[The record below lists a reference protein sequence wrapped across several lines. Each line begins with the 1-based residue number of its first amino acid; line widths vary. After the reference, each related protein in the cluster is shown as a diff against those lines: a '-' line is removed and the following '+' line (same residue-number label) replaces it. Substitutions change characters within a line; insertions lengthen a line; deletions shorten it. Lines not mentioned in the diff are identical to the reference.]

1 MAKHLLEHTLPAE
14 QMKVAEYYAGGQ
26 GTGEALAQ
34 GMGCVP
40 TPRADMHPDLAAA
53 LGIKPGRMLNE
64 EELANVLGGC
74 RADGTK
80 LPVQHQHRD
89 VRVYRAQPGEGGEVA
104 GKDRVR
110 ISYMDLTF
118 SAPKS
123 VSLAWAF
130 AETDAERNSI
140 LQAHRDAR
148 DATLRYIEGEI
159 AWGRRGDGGRDGDER
174 GHLAWITADHF
185 TSRPTVAV
193 TRPDP
198 VTGVVDTELHTLKV
212 AGDPQLHTHC
222 IMPNLMVTQSGR
234 VVSINRDLFD
244 GRIHEFG
251 AVYQALLAKE
261 LLAIGA
267 EVVLCERTLM
277 AKLPA
282 IPDEVAEEFS
292 KRTRDAEG
300 AARAEAERRGL
311 DWEAMSPD
319 SRVDF
324 LKGGAHAT
332 RQGKGDDLSDMAAWR
347 VQAARLGW
355 KHNSVIAYAPPA
367 PRRSEAERMAHA
379 DQVAAPLLAD
389 ALSKRAVIGGGDVRL
404 AAARGFIAA
413 GIESTDDIGALTRA
427 WARDGVQQ
435 DGRRTGLLWRQVDKH
450 RVRITTELHRDQET
464 ELISLARGAAADRTL
479 SLAPG
484 EIAAAVARSG
494 LAYDGAHG
502 QMQRHAVETL
512 GKDGSFGVVIGV
524 AGTGKTTRVLPPLVA
539 AWQARGY
546 EVWGTA
552 LAWRQANALQEAGI
566 AASNTRALQPFLDG
580 VEAGTTKLGQCS
592 VVVLDELGQVGTR
605 QLLHLLRLREQH
617 GFKVVATGDDRQNQ
631 SIEAGPVIELL
642 RRALGKERIP
652 EILSTVRQKT
662 EEERHI
668 AGLFRAGEA
677 GRAIQ
682 LKVANGSAEL
692 VEGGYREAVRRVA
705 ALYRERREANRGD
718 PAYTV
723 TISAPTNAD
732 AREIS
737 RAVRDER
744 RAMGELGHD
753 RVTVRA
759 TDGRGGAFALP
770 LADGD
775 SVRLFARTRGVFT
788 DGQGRRKSASIG
800 DNGTVLRVVKVLP
813 AEGLE
818 LRGESGKVGFVSWDA
833 LRDREGTGRI
843 RLTYGDAGTIDSSQ
857 GITSDEHINALPAG
871 SKAAQGFSAY
881 VAESRHRV
889 QSWMVGSMGAEM
901 REALTRRPMGLPAPE
916 TAEERRRE
924 AWANVT
930 RNLERQSLKESA
942 LTFLEG
948 ATVETKQAARSLQA
962 GLRKSEARAAAG
974 EQATTLRRTFGER
987 KARQAL
993 PRVMEQLDEAARQR
1007 APVMARIAALS
1018 PKEVVPKAPRR
1029 AAAAGTPRTQRNRK
1043 AVCAGP
1049 KLPQQKPAKVAREAR
1064 PMQVAPKAPR
1074 RAATAG
1080 TSRTQRNRKA
1090 VCAGPKLPQQEPAQV
1105 ARPVQ
1110 VAPAPLAGQ
1119 EARAPRVK
1127 TPAPRPAQARRVEI
1141 GEWEA
1146 QQQFADAMR
1155 AHGLKPQGL
1164 PILDGTLR
1172 YVAVEGNKGREKS
1185 GAYRGFYDEGWPA
1198 GAIYNWKQGGF
1209 VGTWKAEGEMVPV
1222 SAADQAALAARAEA
1236 QAAERERERVAREGA
1251 GARLA
1256 VQLLAG
1262 ARLADASHPYLA
1274 AKGIEAYGLSLAVQG
1289 QTVPVSGKPLGL
1301 TQDAKGTTRN
1311 ASIAGRLLV
1320 PLHDVDGE
1328 VRNVQTI
1335 AADGTKLYLGGAQKM
1350 GTFHLLG
1357 ELRAGSPV
1365 IVAEGYATGATVHR
1379 ATGLAVAVA
1388 LDTSNLMAV
1397 ATALRDQDP
1406 ARPIYMAADNDH
1418 HLPLRAK
1425 PLPNAGR
1432 EKAEAAAAAVGG
1444 KVLLPEAVPGQVAK
1458 GKGTDW
1464 NDYEASH
1471 GRAATRA
1478 ALGTAGLQELVAQ
1491 DALLAARSR
1500 AAERQGVGLSA

>member
-14 QMKVAEYYAGGQ
+14 QMKVAEYYAQGQ
-26 GTGEALAQ
+26 GVDEALAQ

-40 TPRADMHPDLAAA
+40 TPRADMHPGVADA
-53 LGIKPGRMLNE
+53 LGIKPGRLLNE
-64 EELANVLGGC
+64 AALANVLGGR
-74 RADGTK
+74 RADGSE
-80 LPVQHQHRD
+80 LPVQHQHRH
-89 VRVYRAQPGEGGEVA
+89 VQVYRAQPGEDGEAA

-148 DATLRYIEGEI
+148 DATLRYVEAEI
-159 AWGRRGDGGRDGDER
+159 GWGRRGDGGRDGDER

-198 VTGVVDTELHTLKV
+198 ATGVVDTELHSLKV

-222 IMPNLMVTQSGR
+222 IVPNLMVTESGR
-234 VVSINRDLFD
+234 VVSVNRDLFD

-251 AVYQALLAKE
+251 AVYQALLARE
-261 LLAIGA
+261 LRGIGA
-267 EVVLCERTLM
+267 EVALCERTLM

-282 IPDEVAEEFS
+282 IPEAACEEFS
-292 KRTRDAEG
+292 KRTRDAES
-300 AARAEAERRGL
+300 AARAEAEQRGL
-311 DWEAMSPD
+311 DWDALSPQG
-319 SRVDF
+319 RVDF
-324 LKGGAHAT
+324 LKGGAHAS

-347 VQAARLGW
+347 AQAARLGW
-355 KHNSVIAYAPPA
+355 KHGSVLTQGPPTPA
-367 PRRSEAERMAHA
+367 RSRAERLAHA

-389 ALSKRAVIGGGDVRL
+389 ALAKRAVIGDGDLRL

-413 GIESTDDIGALTRA
+413 GIESTDDIGALTQA

-435 DGRRTGLLWRQVDKH
+435 DGQRTRLLQRPVDKH
-450 RVRITTELHRDQET
+450 RVRITTELHRDQEA
-464 ELISLARGAAADRTL
+464 ELVRLARGAVVDRTL
-479 SLAPG
+479 SLTPG
-484 EIAAAVARSG
+484 EVAAAVGRSG
-494 LAYDGAHG
+494 LSYDGAHG
-502 QMQRHAVETL
+502 QAQRHAVEAL
-512 GKDGSFGVVIGV
+512 GTDGSLGVVIGV

-552 LAWRQANALQEAGI
+552 LAWRQANALQDAGI
-566 AASNTRALQPFLDG
+566 AANSTHALQPLLDG
-580 VEAGTTKLGQCS
+580 VEAGATKLGRNS

-605 QLLHLLRLREQH
+605 QFLHLLRLRERH
-617 GFKVVATGDDRQNQ
+617 GFKVVATGDDRQCQ
-631 SIEAGPVIELL
+631 SIEAGPVVELL
-642 RRALGKERIP
+642 RRALGEERIP
-652 EILSTVRQKT
+652 EILSTVRQRT

-677 GRAIQ
+677 GTAIR

-705 ALYRERREANRGD
+705 ALYRERREANRSD

-744 RAMGELGHD
+744 RALGELGED

-759 TDGRGGAFALP
+759 TDGRGGAYALP
-770 LADGD
+770 LGEGD
-775 SVRLFARTRGVFT
+775 NVRLFARTRAVFT

-800 DNGTVLRVVKVLP
+800 DNGTVLRVVRVLT
-813 AEGLE
+813 ADGLE

-843 RLTYGDAGTIDSSQ
+843 RLTYGDCGTIDSSQ

-871 SKAAQGFSAY
+871 SKATQGFKAY

-889 QSWMVGSMGAEM
+889 RSWLVGSMGAEM
-901 REALTRRPMGLPAPE
+901 REALTRRPMGLPAPA

-930 RNLERQSLKESA
+930 RNLQRQPLKESA
-942 LTFLEG
+942 LAFLES
-948 ATVETKQAARSLQA
+948 ATVEGRQGARALQA
-962 GLRKSEARAAAG
+962 GLRKSEARAAVG
-974 EQATTLRRTFGER
+974 ERATTLRRSFGER
-987 KARQAL
+987 QAKQAL
-993 PRVMEQLDEAARQR
+993 PRVVEQLDEAARQR
-1007 APVMARIAALS
+1007 APVMTRIAALS
-1018 PKEVVPKAPRR
+1018 PKEV
-1029 AAAAGTPRTQRNRK
+1029 
-1043 AVCAGP
+1043 
-1049 KLPQQKPAKVAREAR
+1049 
-1064 PMQVAPKAPR
+1064 APKAPR
-1074 RAATAG
+1074 LAVTAPG
-1080 TSRTQRNRKA
+1080 TPRPQ
-1090 VCAGPKLPQQEPAQV
+1090 PELPRQEPAQV
-1105 ARPVQ
+1105 AQQAAPAMQ
-1110 VAPAPLAGQ
+1110 VAPARPAGQ
-1119 EARAPRVK
+1119 GAAASPFK
-1127 TPAPRPAQARRVEI
+1127 PPTPRPARRRQVRI

-1164 PILDGTLR
+1164 PVLDGKLH

-1185 GAYRGFYDEGWPA
+1185 GAYRGFYDEGRPA

-1209 VGTWKAEGEMVPV
+1209 VGTWKAEGELVPV
-1222 SAADQAALAARAEA
+1222 SAADQATLAARAEA
-1236 QAAERERERVAREGA
+1236 QAVERERERVAREVA

-1256 VQLLAG
+1256 AQLLAG
-1262 ARLADASHPYLA
+1262 ARPADASHPYLS
-1274 AKGIEAYGLSLAVQG
+1274 AKGIEAHGLRVAVPG
-1289 QTVPVSGKPLGL
+1289 QTVPVR
-1301 TQDAKGTTRN
+1301 TAKGPVRN
-1311 ASIAGRLLV
+1311 VSIASRLLV

-1357 ELRAGSPV
+1357 ELRAGAPV

-1379 ATGLAVAVA
+1379 ATGMAVAVA

-1432 EKAEAAAAAVGG
+1432 EKAEAAAAAIDGT
-1444 KVLLPEAVPGQVAK
+1444 VLLPEPVAEQVAK

-1471 GRAATRA
+1471 GMAATGV
-1478 ALGTAGLQELVAQ
+1478 ALRRAGLQEQAAQ
-1491 DALLAARSR
+1491 GARMTAR
-1500 AAERQGVGLSA
+1500 ARAVERQGAGLSA

>member
-1 MAKHLLEHTLPAE
+1 MLTYRTGAAGAPSAALAMAKHLLEHTLPAE
-14 QMKVAEYYAGGQ
+14 QMKVAEYYAQGQ
-26 GTGEALAQ
+26 GVDEVLAQ

-40 TPRADMHPDLAAA
+40 TPRADMHPGLADA
-53 LGIKPGRMLNE
+53 LGIKPGRLLRE
-64 EELANVLGGC
+64 EELANVLGGR
-74 RADGTK
+74 RADGTE
-80 LPVQHQHRD
+80 LPVQHQHRH
-89 VRVYRAQPGEGGEVA
+89 VQIYRAQPGEGGETA

-130 AETDAERNSI
+130 AATDAERNSI

-159 AWGRRGDGGRDGDER
+159 GWGRKGDGGRDGDER

-198 VTGVVDTELHTLKV
+198 VTGVTDTELHSLKV

-222 IMPNLMVTQSGR
+222 IMPNLMVTESGR

-261 LLAIGA
+261 LRAIGA
-267 EVVLCERTLM
+267 EVELCERTQM

-282 IPDEVAEEFS
+282 IPEAVVEEFS

-311 DWEAMSPD
+311 DWDAMSPQG
-319 SRVDF
+319 RVDF

-347 VQAARLGW
+347 AQAAQLGW
-355 KHNSVIAYAPPA
+355 EHRSAVAHGPPA
-367 PRRSEAERMAHA
+367 PVRSRAEHMAHA
-379 DQVAAPLLAD
+379 DQVGTRLLAETL
-389 ALSKRAVIGGGDVRL
+389 AKRAVIGGGDLRL
-404 AAARGFIAA
+404 AAARGFIA
-413 GIESTDDIGALTRA
+413 GLIESTDDISALTGR

-435 DGRRTGLLWRQVDKH
+435 DGQRTRLLVREVDSH
-450 RVRITTELHRDQET
+450 RVRITTELHRDQEA
-464 ELISLARGAAADRTL
+464 ELVRLAQGAAADRTL
-479 SLAPG
+479 SLTPG
-484 EIAAAVARSG
+484 EIAAAVRRGDLS
-494 LAYDGAHG
+494 YDGAHG
-502 QMQRHAVETL
+502 QAQRRAVEVL
-512 GKDGSFGVVIGV
+512 GTDGALSVAIGA
-524 AGTGKTTRVLPPLVA
+524 AGTGKTTRVLPPLIA

-552 LAWRQANALQEAGI
+552 LAWRQANALQDAGI
-566 AASNTRALQPFLDG
+566 DPSRTRALQPFLDG
-580 VEAGTTKLGQCS
+580 VEAGSTKLGQGS

-605 QLLHLLRLREQH
+605 QLLHLLRLRERH
-617 GFKVVATGDDRQNQ
+617 GFKVVATGDDRQCQ

-642 RRALGKERIP
+642 RRALGEERIP
-652 EILSTVRQKT
+652 EILSTVRQHT

-677 GRAIQ
+677 GQALQ

-744 RAMGELGHD
+744 RAMGELGED
-753 RVTVRA
+753 RVSVQA
-759 TDGRGGAFALP
+759 TDGRGGAYALP
-770 LADGD
+770 LAEGD
-775 SVRLFARTRGVFT
+775 SVRLFARTRAVFT
-788 DGQGRRKSASIG
+788 DERGRRKSANIG
-800 DNGTVLRVVKVLP
+800 DNGTVLRVARVLP

-818 LRGESGKVGFVSWDA
+818 LRGESGKVGFVAWEA

-871 SKAAQGFSAY
+871 SKAAQGFKAY

-889 QSWMVGSMGAEM
+889 RSWLVGSMGAEM
-901 REALTRRPMGLPAPE
+901 REALTRRPMGLPEPA
-916 TAEERRRE
+916 TAEEARRE
-924 AWANVT
+924 AWANVV
-930 RNLERQSLKESA
+930 RNLERQTPKESA
-942 LTFLEG
+942 LAFLEG
-948 ATVETKQAARSLQA
+948 AAAEGRQGARALQA
-962 GLRKSEARAAAG
+962 GLRTSEARTAAG
-974 EQATTLRRTFGER
+974 EKATTLRRTFGER
-987 KARQAL
+987 RARRAL
-993 PRVMEQLDEAARQR
+993 PRVVERLDEAARQR

-1018 PKEVVPKAPRR
+1018 PKEVAPKAPRR
-1029 AAAAGTPRTQRNRK
+1029 VAAAADTPRPR
-1043 AVCAGP
+1043 P
-1049 KLPQQKPAKVAREAR
+1049 ELPQQKPARVARQA
-1064 PMQVAPKAPR
+1064 APVMP
-1074 RAATAG
+1074 
-1080 TSRTQRNRKA
+1080 
-1090 VCAGPKLPQQEPAQV
+1090 
-1105 ARPVQ
+1105 
-1110 VAPAPLAGQ
+1110 AGQ
-1119 EARAPRVK
+1119 GAGAPPPQAK
-1127 TPAPRPAQARRVEI
+1127 PPTPRPARTRRVRI

-1146 QQQFADAMR
+1146 QQQFAEAMR
-1155 AHGLKPQGL
+1155 VHGLKPQGL
-1164 PILDGTLR
+1164 PVLDGKLR

-1185 GAYRGFYDEGWPA
+1185 GAYRGFYDEGRPA

-1209 VGTWKAEGEMVPV
+1209 VGTWAAEGELVPV
-1222 SAADQAALAARAEA
+1222 SVADQVALAARAEA
-1236 QAAERERERVAREGA
+1236 QAVERERERVAREEA

-1262 ARLADASHPYLA
+1262 AKPADASHPYLS
-1274 AKGIEAYGLSLAVQG
+1274 AKGIEAHGLRVAVPG
-1289 QTVPVSGKPLGL
+1289 QTVPVPTASG
-1301 TQDAKGTTRN
+1301 ATRN

-1320 PLHDVDGE
+1320 PLRDVDGE

-1357 ELRAGSPV
+1357 ELRPGEPV
-1365 IVAEGYATGATVHR
+1365 LVAEGYATGATVHR
-1379 ATGLAVAVA
+1379 ATNLAVAVA

-1397 ATALRDQDP
+1397 ATALREQDS

-1432 EKAEAAAAAVGG
+1432 EKAEAAAAAVGAT
-1444 KVLLPEAVPGQVAK
+1444 VLLPEPVADQVAK

-1464 NDYEASH
+1464 NDYEANR
-1471 GRAATRA
+1471 GMVATRA
-1478 ALGTAGLQELVAQ
+1478 ALRTAGLQELATQ
-1491 DALLAARSR
+1491 DARVAARPR
-1500 AAERQGVGLSA
+1500 AAERQGAGLSA

>member
-1 MAKHLLEHTLPAE
+1 VLTYRTGAAGAPSAALAMAKHLLEHTLPAE
-14 QMKVAEYYAGGQ
+14 QMKVAEYYAQGQ
-26 GTGEALAQ
+26 GVDEALAL

-40 TPRADMHPDLAAA
+40 TPRADMHPDVADA
-53 LGIKPGRMLNE
+53 LGIRPGEMLNE
-64 EELANVLGGC
+64 EELANVLGGR
-74 RADGTK
+74 RADGAE
-80 LPVQHQHRD
+80 LPGHQRG
-89 VRVYRAQPGEGGEVA
+89 VTSYQAGEGG
-104 GKDRVR
+104 GQDRAR

-148 DATLRYIEGEI
+148 DATLRYIEGEVGK
-159 AWGRRGDGGRDGDER
+159 AGFGHGGREGEER
-174 GHLAWITADHF
+174 GHVAWITADHF

-198 VTGVVDTELHTLKV
+198 VTGVTDTELHSLKV

-222 IMPNLMVTQSGR
+222 IMPNLMVTESGR
-234 VVSINRDLFD
+234 TVSINRDLFD

-261 LLAIGA
+261 LRGIGA
-267 EVVLCERTLM
+267 EVELCERTQM

-282 IPDEVAEEFS
+282 IPEAAVEEFS

-347 VQAARLGW
+347 AQAARLGW
-355 KHNSVIAYAPPA
+355 EHKSVVVQGQPA
-367 PRRSEAERMAHA
+367 PERSRVERMAHA

-389 ALSKRAVIGGGDVRL
+389 VLAKRAVIGGGDVRL
-404 AAARGFIAA
+404 AAARGLIAA
-413 GIESTDDIGALTRA
+413 GIEGTDDVGALTRA

-435 DGRRTGLLWRQVDKH
+435 DGQRTALLWRPVDKH
-450 RVRITTELHRDQET
+450 RVRITTELHRDQEA
-464 ELISLARGAAADRTL
+464 ELVHLARGAAADRTL
-479 SLAPG
+479 SLDGG
-484 EIAAAVARSG
+484 EIAGAVKRSG
-494 LAYDGAHG
+494 LSYDGPHG
-502 QMQRHAVETL
+502 DAQRRAVEAL
-512 GKDGSFGVVIGV
+512 GKDGSLGVVIGV

-552 LAWRQANALQEAGI
+552 LAWRQANALQDAGI
-566 AASNTRALQPFLDG
+566 EASHTRALQPFLDG
-580 VEAGTTKLGQCS
+580 VEAGTTKVGTRS
-592 VVVLDELGQVGTR
+592 VVVLDEMGQVGTR
-605 QLLHLLRLREQH
+605 QMLHLLRLRERH
-617 GFKVVATGDDRQNQ
+617 GFKVVATGDDRQCQ

-642 RRALGKERIP
+642 RQALGNERIP
-652 EILSTVRQKT
+652 EILSTVRQNT

-677 GRAIQ
+677 GKAIQ

-705 ALYRERREANRGD
+705 ALYRTRREANRHD

-744 RAMGELGHD
+744 RAMGELGQD

-770 LADGD
+770 LAEGD

-813 AEGLE
+813 AGGLE

-833 LRDREGTGRI
+833 LRDREGSGRI

-871 SKAAQGFSAY
+871 SRAAQGFKAY

-901 REALTRRPMGLPAPE
+901 REALTRRPMGLPAPA
-916 TAEERRRE
+916 TAEEARRE
-924 AWANVT
+924 AWANVV
-930 RNLERQSLKESA
+930 RNLERQTPKESA
-942 LTFLEG
+942 LAFLEG
-948 ATVETKQAARSLQA
+948 GAAERRQGARALQA

-974 EQATTLRRTFGER
+974 ERATTLRRTFGER
-987 KARQAL
+987 KARRAL
-993 PRVMEQLDEAARQR
+993 PRVVDQLDEAARQR
-1007 APVMARIAALS
+1007 APVMARIAAFS
-1018 PKEVVPKAPRR
+1018 PLEVAPKAPRR
-1029 AAAAGTPRTQRNRK
+1029 AAAAAAGTPQPR
-1043 AVCAGP
+1043 P
-1049 KLPQQKPAKVAREAR
+1049 ELPRQKR
-1064 PMQVAPKAPR
+1064 
-1074 RAATAG
+1074 
-1080 TSRTQRNRKA
+1080 
-1090 VCAGPKLPQQEPAQV
+1090 AQV
-1105 ARPVQ
+1105 VQ
-1110 VAPAPLAGQ
+1110 QATPAAQVPPAGQ
-1119 EARAPRVK
+1119 GAPAPRVK
-1127 TPAPRPAQARRVEI
+1127 PPAPRPALARRVKI

-1164 PILDGTLR
+1164 PVLDGKLR

-1185 GAYRGFYDEGWPA
+1185 GAYRGFYDEGRPA

-1209 VGTWKAEGEMVPV
+1209 VGTWKAEGELAPM
-1222 SAADQAALAARAEA
+1222 SAVDQAALAAKAEA
-1236 QAAERERERVAREGA
+1236 QAAERERERVAREDA

-1256 VQLLAG
+1256 AQLLAG
-1262 ARLADASHPYLA
+1262 AKPADTSHPYLA
-1274 AKGIEAYGLSLAVQG
+1274 AKGIEANGLQVAVPG
-1289 QTVPVSGKPLGL
+1289 QTVPVQ
-1301 TQDAKGTTRN
+1301 TAKGTTRKV
-1311 ASIAGRLLV
+1311 SIAGRLLV
-1320 PLHDVDGE
+1320 PLRDVDGE

-1335 AADGTKLYLGGAQKM
+1335 AADGTKLYLGGAQKL

-1357 ELRAGSPV
+1357 ELRPGAPV

-1379 ATGLAVAVA
+1379 ATGMAVAVA

-1397 ATALRDQDP
+1397 ATALRDQHP

-1418 HLPLRAK
+1418 HLPVRAR

-1444 KVLLPEAVPGQVAK
+1444 RVLLPEPVPDQVAK
-1458 GKGTDW
+1458 SKGTDW

-1478 ALGTAGLQELVAQ
+1478 ALRTAGLQELAAQ
-1491 DALLAARSR
+1491 DARMMARAR
-1500 AAERQGVGLSA
+1500 AAESQGAGLSA

>member
-14 QMKVAEYYAGGQ
+14 QMQIAEYYAQGQ
-26 GTGEALAQ
+26 GVDEALAQ

-40 TPRADMHPDLAAA
+40 TPRADMHPAVADA
-53 LGIKPGRMLNE
+53 LGIKPGGMLNE
-64 EELANVLGGC
+64 KELANLLGGR
-74 RADGTK
+74 RADGAE
-80 LPVQHQHRD
+80 LPGHQRG
-89 VRVYRAQPGEGGEVA
+89 VTSYQAGEDG
-104 GKDRVR
+104 GKDRAR

-159 AWGRRGDGGRDGDER
+159 GRAGFGHGGREGEER

-198 VTGVVDTELHTLKV
+198 VTGVVDTELHSLKV

-222 IMPNLMVTQSGR
+222 IMPNLMVTESGR
-234 VVSINRDLFD
+234 TVSINRDLFD

-261 LLAIGA
+261 LRGIGV
-267 EVVLCERTLM
+267 EVELCERTLM

-282 IPDEVAEEFS
+282 IPEAAVEEFS

-311 DWEAMSPD
+311 DWEAMSPAG
-319 SRVDF
+319 RVDF

-332 RQGKGDDLSDMAAWR
+332 GQGKGDDLSDMPAWR
-347 VQAARLGW
+347 AQAARLGW
-355 KHNSVIAYAPPA
+355 EHRSVVTQGQPA
-367 PRRSEAERMAHA
+367 PERSRAERLAHA

-389 ALSKRAVIGGGDVRL
+389 VLAKRAVIGGGDVRL
-404 AAARGFIAA
+404 AAAWGLIAA
-413 GIESTDDIGALTRA
+413 GIEGTDDVGALTKA

-435 DGRRTGLLWRQVDKH
+435 DGQRTALLWRPVDKH
-450 RVRITTELHRDQET
+450 RVKITTELHRDQEA
-464 ELISLARGAAADRTL
+464 ELVSLARGATADRAL
-479 SLAPG
+479 SLDGG
-484 EIAAAVARSG
+484 EIAGAVKRSG
-494 LAYDGAHG
+494 LSYDGAHG
-502 QMQRHAVETL
+502 AAQLHAVETL
-512 GKDGSFGVVIGV
+512 GKDGSLGVVIGV
-524 AGTGKTTRVLPPLVA
+524 AGTGKTTRVLPPLVG
-539 AWQARGY
+539 AWQERGY

-552 LAWRQANALQEAGI
+552 LAWRQANALQDAGI
-566 AASNTRALQPFLDG
+566 AATHTRALQPFLDG
-580 VEAGTTKLGQCS
+580 MEAGTTKLGRRS

-605 QLLHLLRLREQH
+605 QFLHLLRLREQH
-617 GFKVVATGDDRQNQ
+617 GFKVVATGDDRQCQ
-631 SIEAGPVIELL
+631 SVEAGPVIELL
-642 RRALGKERIP
+642 RQALGPERIP
-652 EILSTVRQKT
+652 EILSTVRQNT

-668 AGLFRAGEA
+668 AGLFRAGKA
-677 GRAIQ
+677 GKAIQ

-718 PAYTV
+718 AAYTV

-744 RAMGELGHD
+744 RAMGELGQD

-759 TDGRGGAFALP
+759 TDGRGGAYTLP
-770 LADGD
+770 LAEGD

-788 DGQGRRKSASIG
+788 DDGGRRKSASIG
-800 DNGTVLRVVKVLP
+800 DNGTVLRVVRVLP

-818 LRGESGKVGFVSWDA
+818 LRGESGKVGFVSWEA

-871 SKAAQGFSAY
+871 SKAAQGFKAY

-901 REALTRRPMGLPAPE
+901 REALTRRPMGLPAPA
-916 TAEERRRE
+916 TAEDARRE
-924 AWANVT
+924 AWANVV
-930 RNLERQSLKESA
+930 RNLERQTPKESA
-942 LTFLEG
+942 LAFLEG
-948 ATVETKQAARSLQA
+948 GAAERRQGARALQA

-974 EQATTLRRTFGER
+974 ERATTLRRTFGER
-987 KARQAL
+987 KARRVL
-993 PRVMEQLDEAARQR
+993 PRVAEQLDEAARQR
-1007 APVMARIAALS
+1007 APVMARIAAIS
-1018 PKEVVPKAPRR
+1018 PKEVAPKAPRR
-1029 AAAAGTPRTQRNRK
+1029 AAAAAGTPRQRPEPPR
-1043 AVCAGP
+1043 
-1049 KLPQQKPAKVAREAR
+1049 QKPA
-1064 PMQVAPKAPR
+1064 QVVQQ
-1074 RAATAG
+1074 ATPA
-1080 TSRTQRNRKA
+1080 
-1090 VCAGPKLPQQEPAQV
+1090 AQV
-1105 ARPVQ
+1105 P
-1110 VAPAPLAGQ
+1110 PAGQ
-1119 EARAPRVK
+1119 GVQAPRVK
-1127 TPAPRPAQARRVEI
+1127 PPAPRPARARRVKI

-1164 PILDGTLR
+1164 PILDGKLR
-1172 YVAVEGNKGREKS
+1172 YVAVEGNKGHEKA
-1185 GAYRGFYDEGWPA
+1185 GAYRGFYDEGRPA

-1222 SAADQAALAARAEA
+1222 SAVDQAALAAKAEA
-1236 QAAERERERVAREGA
+1236 QAAQRERERVAREEA

-1256 VQLLAG
+1256 AQLLSG
-1262 ARLADASHPYLA
+1262 AKPADVSHLYLA
-1274 AKGIEAYGLSLAVQG
+1274 AKGIEAHGLQVAAPG
-1289 QTVPVSGKPLGL
+1289 QTVPVQ
-1301 TQDAKGTTRN
+1301 TAKGATRN
-1311 ASIAGRLLV
+1311 VSIAGRLLV
-1320 PLHDVDGE
+1320 PLHNVDGE

-1357 ELRAGSPV
+1357 ELRPGAPV
-1365 IVAEGYATGATVHR
+1365 IVAEGFATGATVHR
-1379 ATGLAVAVA
+1379 ATGMAIAVA
-1388 LDTSNLMAV
+1388 LDTSNLIAV
-1397 ATALRDQDP
+1397 ATALHDQDP

-1418 HLPLRAK
+1418 HLPVRAK

-1444 KVLLPEAVPGQVAK
+1444 TVLLPEPASDQVAK

-1478 ALGTAGLQELVAQ
+1478 ALRIAGLQELAAQ
-1491 DALLAARSR
+1491 DARMIARAR
-1500 AAERQGVGLSA
+1500 AAESQGAGLSA

>member
-1 MAKHLLEHTLPAE
+1 
-14 QMKVAEYYAGGQ
+14 
-26 GTGEALAQ
+26 
-34 GMGCVP
+34 
-40 TPRADMHPDLAAA
+40 
-53 LGIKPGRMLNE
+53 
-64 EELANVLGGC
+64 
-74 RADGTK
+74 
-80 LPVQHQHRD
+80 
-89 VRVYRAQPGEGGEVA
+89 VA

-148 DATLRYIEGEI
+148 DARDATLRYIEGEI
-159 AWGRRGDGGRDGDER
+159 AWGRKGDGGRDGDER

-212 AGDPQLHTHC
+212 AGDPQLHTHV
-222 IMPNLMVTQSGR
+222 IMPNLMVTESGR

-261 LLAIGA
+261 LRAIGA
-267 EVVLCERTLM
+267 EVMLDERTQM

-282 IPDEVAEEFS
+282 IPDAVVEEFS

-300 AARAEAERRGL
+300 AARAEAEQRGL
-311 DWEAMSPD
+311 DWDAMSPD
-319 SRVDF
+319 GRVDF

-347 VQAARLGW
+347 AQAARLGW
-355 KHNSVIAYAPPA
+355 EHRSVVTSGLPVAE
-367 PRRSEAERMAHA
+367 RSRAERMAHA

-389 ALSKRAVIGGGDVRL
+389 VLSKRAVIGGGDVRL

-413 GIESTDDIGALTRA
+413 GIESTDDISALTQA

-464 ELISLARGAAADRTL
+464 ELVSLARGAAADRTL
-479 SLAPG
+479 SLAPE

-502 QMQRHAVETL
+502 QAQLHAVETL
-512 GKDGSFGVVIGV
+512 GKDGSLGVVIGV

-539 AWQARGY
+539 AWQTRGY

-552 LAWRQANALQEAGI
+552 LAWRQGNALQEAGI
-566 AASNTRALQPFLDG
+566 AASNTRALQPFLAG
-580 VEAGTTKLGQCS
+580 VEAGTTKLGKRS

-605 QLLHLLRLREQH
+605 QLLHLLRLREQY

-642 RRALGKERIP
+642 RRALGEERIP

-677 GRAIQ
+677 GKAIQ
-682 LKVANGSAEL
+682 LKITAGSAEL
-692 VEGGYREAVRRVA
+692 VEGGYREVVRRVA
-705 ALYRERREANRGD
+705 ALYRERREANRDD

-744 RAMGELGHD
+744 RAMGELGQD

-759 TDGRGGAFALP
+759 TDGRGGAYAML
-770 LADGD
+770 LAEGD
-775 SVRLFARTRGVFT
+775 KVRLFARTRAVFT
-788 DGQGRRKSASIG
+788 DEQGRRKSASIG
-800 DNGTVLRVVKVLP
+800 DNGTVLRVVRVLP

-818 LRGESGKVGFVSWDA
+818 LRGESGKVGFVSWEA
-833 LRDREGTGRI
+833 LRDRQGTGRI

-948 ATVETKQAARSLQA
+948 AAAETKQAAKSLQA

-987 KARQAL
+987 RARQVL
-993 PRVMEQLDEAARQR
+993 PQVMEQLDEAARQR

-1018 PKEVVPKAPRR
+1018 PKEIAPKAPRR
-1029 AAAAGTPRTQRNRK
+1029 AAAAAGTPRTRSE
-1043 AVCAGP
+1043 
-1049 KLPQQKPAKVAREAR
+1049 LPQQKPVKAARTT
-1064 PMQVAPKAPR
+1064 P
-1074 RAATAG
+1074 
-1080 TSRTQRNRKA
+1080 
-1090 VCAGPKLPQQEPAQV
+1090 
-1105 ARPVQ
+1105 PVQ
-1110 VAPAPLAGQ
+1110 VAPAPPAGP

-1127 TPAPRPAQARRVEI
+1127 LPAPRPAQARRVKV

-1146 QQQFADAMR
+1146 QQQFSDAMR

-1164 PILDGTLR
+1164 PILDGKLR
-1172 YVAVEGNKGREKS
+1172 YVAVEGNKGRERS
-1185 GAYRGFYDEGWPA
+1185 GAYRGFYDEGRPA

-1209 VGTWKAEGEMVPV
+1209 VATWKAEGEMVPV
-1222 SAADQAALAARAEA
+1222 SAVDQAALAARAEA
-1236 QAAERERERVAREGA
+1236 QAAERERERVAREGT

-1262 ARLADASHPYLA
+1262 ARPADVSHPYLA
-1274 AKGIEAYGLSLAVQG
+1274 AKGIEAHGLSLAVQG
-1289 QTVPVSGKPLGL
+1289 QTVPV
-1301 TQDAKGTTRN
+1301 QDAKGTTRN

-1320 PLHDVDGE
+1320 PLHDVHGE

-1335 AADGTKLYLGGAQKM
+1335 AANGTKLYLGGAQKM

-1379 ATGLAVAVA
+1379 ATGMAVAVA

-1397 ATALRDQDP
+1397 AAALRDQDP

-1444 KVLLPEAVPGQVAK
+1444 KVLLPEAAPDQVAK

-1471 GRAATRA
+1471 GRAVTRA
-1478 ALGTAGLQELVAQ
+1478 ALGGAGLQELAAQ
-1491 DALLAARSR
+1491 DARVAERSR
-1500 AAERQGVGLSA
+1500 AAERQGAGLSA

>member
-1 MAKHLLEHTLPAE
+1 MLTYRTGAAGAPSAALAMAKHLLEHTLPAE
-14 QMKVAEYYAGGQ
+14 QMKVAEYYIQGQ
-26 GTGEALAQ
+26 GVDEALAL

-40 TPRADMHPDLAAA
+40 TPRGDMHPAVAEA
-53 LGIKPGRMLNE
+53 LGIKPGQMLNE
-64 EELANVLGGC
+64 EELANLLGGR
-74 RADGTK
+74 RADGAE
-80 LPVQHQHRD
+80 LPGHQRG
-89 VRVYRAQPGEGGEVA
+89 VTSYQAGEEG
-104 GKDRVR
+104 GKDRAR

-148 DATLRYIEGEI
+148 DATLRYIEGEV
-159 AWGRRGDGGRDGDER
+159 GRAGFGHGGREGEER

-198 VTGVVDTELHTLKV
+198 VTGVTDTELHTLKV

-222 IMPNLMVTQSGR
+222 IMPNLMVTDTGR
-234 VVSINRDLFD
+234 TVSINRDLFE

-261 LLAIGA
+261 LRAIGA
-267 EVVLCERTLM
+267 EVALCERTLM

-282 IPDEVAEEFS
+282 IPEAAVEEFS

-311 DWEAMSPD
+311 DWDALSPQG
-319 SRVDF
+319 RVDF

-332 RQGKGDDLSDMAAWR
+332 RQGKGDDLSDMTAWR
-347 VQAARLGW
+347 AQAVRLGW
-355 KHNSVIAYAPPA
+355 EHKTIVTQGEPA
-367 PRRSEAERMAHA
+367 PERSRAERMAHA

-389 ALSKRAVIGGGDVRL
+389 VLAKRAVISGGDVRL
-404 AAARGFIAA
+404 AAARGLIAA
-413 GIESTDDIGALTRA
+413 GIESTDDVGALTKA

-435 DGRRTGLLWRQVDKH
+435 DGQHTRLLQRQVDKH
-450 RVRITTELHRDQET
+450 RVKITTELHRDQEAA
-464 ELISLARGAAADRTL
+464 LVSLARGAAADRTL
-479 SLAPG
+479 SLAPE
-484 EIAAAVARSG
+484 EIAAAVKQSG
-494 LAYDGAHG
+494 LSYDGPHG
-502 QMQRHAVETL
+502 EAQRRAVEAL
-512 GKDGSFGVVIGV
+512 GTDGSLGVVIGV

-552 LAWRQANALQEAGI
+552 LAWRQANALQDAGI
-566 AASNTRALQPFLDG
+566 ATGHTRALQPFLAE
-580 VEAGTTKLGQCS
+580 VEAGTTKLGKHS

-605 QLLHLLRLREQH
+605 QMLHLLRLREQH
-617 GFKVVATGDDRQNQ
+617 GFKVVATGDDKQCQ
-631 SIEAGPVIELL
+631 SVEAGPVVDLL
-642 RRALGKERIP
+642 RQALGSERIP
-652 EILSTVRQKT
+652 EILSTVRQNT

-677 GRAIQ
+677 GKAIQ

-705 ALYRERREANRGD
+705 ALYRERREANRSD

-744 RAMGELGHD
+744 RAMGELGQD
-753 RVTVRA
+753 RVRVRA
-759 TDGRGGAFALP
+759 TDGKGGAFALP
-770 LADGD
+770 LAEGD

-788 DGQGRRKSASIG
+788 DGQGRRKSANIG
-800 DNGTVLRVVKVLP
+800 DNGTVLRIVKVLP
-813 AEGLE
+813 SEGLE
-818 LRGESGKVGFVSWDA
+818 LRGESGKVGFVSWEA

-871 SKAAQGFSAY
+871 SKAAQGFKAY

-901 REALTRRPMGLPAPE
+901 REALTRRPMGLPAPATTGE
-916 TAEERRRE
+916 ARRE
-924 AWANVT
+924 AWANVV
-930 RNLERQSLKESA
+930 RNLERQAFKESA
-942 LTFLEG
+942 LAFLAGGTTEHRQG
-948 ATVETKQAARSLQA
+948 AKSLQA

-987 KARQAL
+987 KARRAMPQ
-993 PRVMEQLDEAARQR
+993 VVEQLSEAARQR
-1007 APVMARIAALS
+1007 APVMAQIAAIS
-1018 PKEVVPKAPRR
+1018 PKEVAPKTPRR
-1029 AAAAGTPRTQRNRK
+1029 AVAATGT
-1043 AVCAGP
+1043 
-1049 KLPQQKPAKVAREAR
+1049 LPQQPELIRQK
-1064 PMQVAPKAPR
+1064 
-1074 RAATAG
+1074 
-1080 TSRTQRNRKA
+1080 
-1090 VCAGPKLPQQEPAQV
+1090 PAQV
-1105 ARPVQ
+1105 VRQTALAAQP
-1110 VAPAPLAGQ
+1110 PAAGQ
-1119 EARAPRVK
+1119 EA
-1127 TPAPRPAQARRVEI
+1127 PAPRAKPSTPRPVRARRVKV

-1155 AHGLKPQGL
+1155 MHGLKPQGL
-1164 PILDGTLR
+1164 PVLDGKLR

-1185 GAYRGFYDEGWPA
+1185 GAYRGFYDDGRPA

-1222 SAADQAALAARAEA
+1222 SAVDQAALAARAEA
-1236 QAAERERERVAREGA
+1236 QAVERERERVTREEA

-1256 VQLLAG
+1256 MQLLAG
-1262 ARLADASHPYLA
+1262 AKPANASHPYLA
-1274 AKGIEAYGLSLAVQG
+1274 AKGIETDGLQVAVLG
-1289 QTVPVSGKPLGL
+1289 QTVPVQ
-1301 TQDAKGTTRN
+1301 TAQGTTKN
-1311 ASIAGRLLV
+1311 VSIAGRLLV

-1335 AADGTKLYLGGAQKM
+1335 AADGTKLYLAGAQKM
-1350 GTFHLLG
+1350 GMFHLLG
-1357 ELRAGSPV
+1357 ELRPGTPV

-1379 ATGLAVAVA
+1379 ATGLPVAVA

-1397 ATALRDQDP
+1397 AAALRDQDP
-1406 ARPIYMAADNDH
+1406 TRVIYMAADNDH

-1432 EKAEAAAAAVGG
+1432 EKAEAAATAVGG
-1444 KVLLPEAVPGQVAK
+1444 TVLLPEASAGQVAK

-1464 NDYEASH
+1464 NDYEAIH
-1471 GRAATRA
+1471 GRAAIRA

-1491 DALLAARSR
+1491 DVRMAARAR
-1500 AAERQGVGLSA
+1500 AVERQGMRLGA

>member
-1 MAKHLLEHTLPAE
+1 VLTYRTGAAGAPSAALAMAKHLLEHTLPAE
-14 QMKVAEYYAGGQ
+14 QMKVAEYYAQGQ
-26 GTGEALAQ
+26 GVDEALAQ

-40 TPRADMHPDLAAA
+40 TPRADMHPAVADA
-53 LGIKPGRMLNE
+53 LGIKPGGMLNE
-64 EELANVLGGC
+64 EELANLLGGR
-74 RADGTK
+74 RADGAE
-80 LPVQHQHRD
+80 LPGHQRG
-89 VRVYRAQPGEGGEVA
+89 VRSYQAGEDG
-104 GKDRVR
+104 GKDRAR

-159 AWGRRGDGGRDGDER
+159 GKAGFGHGGREGEER

-198 VTGVVDTELHTLKV
+198 VTGVTDTELHSLKV

-222 IMPNLMVTQSGR
+222 IMPNLMVTESGR
-234 VVSINRDLFD
+234 TVSINRDLFD

-261 LLAIGA
+261 LRGIGV
-267 EVVLCERTLM
+267 EVELCERTLM

-282 IPDEVAEEFS
+282 IPEAVVEEFS

-311 DWEAMSPD
+311 DWDAMSPQG
-319 SRVDF
+319 RVDF

-347 VQAARLGW
+347 AQAARLGW
-355 KHNSVIAYAPPA
+355 EHRSVVTQGQPA
-367 PRRSEAERMAHA
+367 PERSRAERMAHA
-379 DQVAAPLLAD
+379 DQVGAPLLAD
-389 ALSKRAVIGGGDVRL
+389 VLAKRAVIGGGDVRL

-413 GIESTDDIGALTRA
+413 GIEGTDDIGALTKA

-435 DGRRTGLLWRQVDKH
+435 DGQRTALLWRPVDKH
-450 RVRITTELHRDQET
+450 RVRITTELHRDQEA
-464 ELISLARGAAADRTL
+464 ELVSLARGAAADRAL
-479 SLAPG
+479 SLDGG
-484 EIAAAVARSG
+484 EIAGAVKRSG
-494 LAYDGAHG
+494 LSYDGAHG
-502 QMQRHAVETL
+502 AAQLHAVETL
-512 GKDGSFGVVIGV
+512 GKDGSLGVVIGV
-524 AGTGKTTRVLPPLVA
+524 AGTGKTTRVLPPLVG
-539 AWQARGY
+539 AWQERGY

-552 LAWRQANALQEAGI
+552 LAWRQANALQDAGI
-566 AASNTRALQPFLDG
+566 AATHTRALQPFLDG
-580 VEAGTTKLGQCS
+580 VEAGTTKLGRRS

-605 QLLHLLRLREQH
+605 QFLHLLRLREQH
-617 GFKVVATGDDRQNQ
+617 GFKVVATGDDRQCQ

-642 RRALGKERIP
+642 RQALGPERIP
-652 EILSTVRQKT
+652 EILSTVRQNT

-677 GRAIQ
+677 GKAIQ

-744 RAMGELGHD
+744 RAMGELGQD

-759 TDGRGGAFALP
+759 TDGRGGAYTLP
-770 LADGD
+770 LAEGD

-788 DGQGRRKSASIG
+788 DEQGRRKSASIG
-800 DNGTVLRVVKVLP
+800 DNGTVLRVVRVLP

-871 SKAAQGFSAY
+871 SKAAQGFKAY

-901 REALTRRPMGLPAPE
+901 REALTRRPMGLPAPVPG
-916 TAEERRRE
+916 EEARRE
-924 AWANVT
+924 AWANVV
-930 RNLERQSLKESA
+930 RNLERQAPKESA
-942 LTFLEG
+942 LALLEG
-948 ATVETKQAARSLQA
+948 GAVERRQGARALQA

-974 EQATTLRRTFGER
+974 ERATTLRRTFGER
-987 KARQAL
+987 KARRAL
-993 PRVMEQLDEAARQR
+993 PRVVEQLDEAARQR
-1007 APVMARIAALS
+1007 APVMARIAAIS
-1018 PKEVVPKAPRR
+1018 PVE
-1029 AAAAGTPRTQRNRK
+1029 
-1043 AVCAGP
+1043 
-1049 KLPQQKPAKVAREAR
+1049 
-1064 PMQVAPKAPR
+1064 VAPKAPR
-1074 RAATAG
+1074 RAAATAG
-1080 TSRTQRNRKA
+1080 TPRQ
-1090 VCAGPKLPQQEPAQV
+1090 PPDPPQQKPAQV
-1105 ARPVQ
+1105 VQ
-1110 VAPAPLAGQ
+1110 QATPAAQVPPAGQ
-1119 EARAPRVK
+1119 GTPAPRVK
-1127 TPAPRPAQARRVEI
+1127 PPAPRPARARRVKI

-1164 PILDGTLR
+1164 PILDGKLR

-1185 GAYRGFYDEGWPA
+1185 GAYRGFYDEGRPA

-1209 VGTWKAEGEMVPV
+1209 IATWKAEGELAPM
-1222 SAADQAALAARAEA
+1222 SAVDQAALAARAEA
-1236 QAAERERERVAREGA
+1236 QAAERERERVAREAA
-1251 GARLA
+1251 GAQLA
-1256 VQLLAG
+1256 AQLLSG
-1262 ARLADASHPYLA
+1262 AKPADASHPYLA
-1274 AKGIEAYGLSLAVQG
+1274 AKGIEAHGLQVAVPG
-1289 QTVPVSGKPLGL
+1289 QTVPVQ
-1301 TQDAKGTTRN
+1301 TAKGATRN
-1311 ASIAGRLLV
+1311 VSIAGRLLV
-1320 PLHDVDGE
+1320 PLHDADGE

-1357 ELRAGSPV
+1357 ELRPGAPV

-1379 ATGLAVAVA
+1379 ATGMAVAVA

-1418 HLPLRAK
+1418 HLPVRAK

-1444 KVLLPEAVPGQVAK
+1444 TVLLPEPAADQVAK

-1464 NDYEASH
+1464 NDHEASH
-1471 GRAATRA
+1471 GRAATRV
-1478 ALGTAGLQELVAQ
+1478 ALRTAGLQELAAQ
-1491 DALLAARSR
+1491 DARMAARAR
-1500 AAERQGVGLSA
+1500 AAERQGAGLSA

>member
-14 QMKVAEYYAGGQ
+14 QMKIAEYYAQGQ
-26 GTGEALAQ
+26 GTDEALAL

-40 TPRADMHPDLAAA
+40 TPRADMHPDVAAA
-53 LGIKPGRMLNE
+53 LGIKPGRLLNE
-64 EELANVLGGC
+64 EELANLLSGR
-74 RADGTK
+74 RADGAE
-80 LPVQHQHRD
+80 LPGHQRN
-89 VRVYRAQPGEGGEVA
+89 VRTYEAGEGG
-104 GKDRVR
+104 GQDRAR

-148 DATLRYIEGEI
+148 DATLRYIEGQV
-159 AWGRRGDGGRDGDER
+159 AKAGFGHGGREGEER
-174 GHLAWITADHF
+174 GHVAWITADHF

-198 VTGVVDTELHTLKV
+198 VTGVVDTELHSLKV

-222 IMPNLMVTQSGR
+222 IMPNLMVTDSGR

-251 AVYQALLAKE
+251 AVYQALLATE
-261 LLAIGA
+261 LRAIGA
-267 EVVLCERTLM
+267 EVVLDERTQM

-282 IPDEVAEEFS
+282 IPDEVVEEFS
-292 KRTRDAEG
+292 KRTQDAEG
-300 AARAEAERRGL
+300 AARAEADRRGL

-347 VQAARLGW
+347 AQAARLGW
-355 KHNSVIAYAPPA
+355 EHRSVVTPGLPA
-367 PRRSEAERMAHA
+367 AERSRAERMAHA

-389 ALSKRAVIGGGDVRL
+389 VLGKRAVIGGGDVRL

-413 GIESTDDIGALTRA
+413 GIESTDDIGALTQA
-427 WARDGVQQ
+427 WAHDGVQQ

-464 ELISLARGAAADRTL
+464 ELVSLARGAAADRTL
-479 SLAPG
+479 SLAPE
-484 EIAAAVARSG
+484 EIAVAVTRSG

-502 QMQRHAVETL
+502 QAQLHAVETL

-539 AWQARGY
+539 AWQTRGY

-580 VEAGTTKLGQCS
+580 VEAGTTKLGRRS

-642 RRALGKERIP
+642 RRALGEERIP

-677 GRAIQ
+677 GKAIQ

-705 ALYRERREANRGD
+705 ALYRERREANRSD

-744 RAMGELGHD
+744 RAMGELGQD

-759 TDGRGGAFALP
+759 TDSRGGTFALP
-770 LADGD
+770 LAEGD
-775 SVRLFARTRGVFT
+775 NVRLFARTRGIFT
-788 DGQGRRKSASIG
+788 DGQSRRKSASIG
-800 DNGTVLRVVKVLP
+800 DNGTVLRVIKVLP

-818 LRGESGKVGFVSWDA
+818 LRGESGKVGFVSWEA

-843 RLTYGDAGTIDSSQ
+843 RLTYGDTGTIDSSQ

-871 SKAAQGFSAY
+871 SKTAQGFSAY

-901 REALTRRPMGLPAPE
+901 REALTRRPMGLPAPD

-942 LTFLEG
+942 LTFLES
-948 ATVETKQAARSLQA
+948 ATVETKQTAKSLQA

-974 EQATTLRRTFGER
+974 EEATTLRRTFGER
-987 KARQAL
+987 RARQAL

-1018 PKEVVPKAPRR
+1018 PKEVAPKAPRR
-1029 AAAAGTPRTQRNRK
+1029 AAAAAGTPRTR
-1043 AVCAGP
+1043 P
-1049 KLPQQKPAKVAREAR
+1049 ELPRQKPAKVAR
-1064 PMQVAPKAPR
+1064 
-1074 RAATAG
+1074 AT
-1080 TSRTQRNRKA
+1080 
-1090 VCAGPKLPQQEPAQV
+1090 P
-1105 ARPVQ
+1105 PVQ
-1110 VAPAPLAGQ
+1110 VAPAPQAPPAGP
-1119 EARAPRVK
+1119 EACAPRVK
-1127 TPAPRPAQARRVEI
+1127 APTPRPAQARRVKI

-1146 QQQFADAMR
+1146 QQQFSDAMR

-1164 PILDGTLR
+1164 PILDGKLR
-1172 YVAVEGNKGREKS
+1172 YVAVEGNKGRERS
-1185 GAYRGFYDEGWPA
+1185 GAYRGFYDEGRPA

-1209 VGTWKAEGEMVPV
+1209 VGTWKAEGELVPV
-1222 SAADQAALAARAEA
+1222 SAADQAALAAKAEA
-1236 QAAERERERVAREGA
+1236 QAAERERERVVREEA

-1262 ARLADASHPYLA
+1262 ARPADVSHPYLA
-1274 AKGIEAYGLSLAVQG
+1274 AKGIEAHGLSLAVQG
-1289 QTVPVSGKPLGL
+1289 QTVPV
-1301 TQDAKGTTRN
+1301 QDAKGTTRN

-1320 PLHDVDGE
+1320 PLHDVHGE

-1335 AADGTKLYLGGAQKM
+1335 AANGTKLYLGGAQKM
-1350 GTFHLLG
+1350 GVFYLLG
-1357 ELRAGSPV
+1357 ELRAGAPV

-1379 ATGLAVAVA
+1379 ATAMAVAVA

-1397 ATALRDQDP
+1397 ASVLRDQDP

-1432 EKAEAAAAAVGG
+1432 EKAEAAAAAVGAT
-1444 KVLLPEAVPGQVAK
+1444 VLLPEPVAAQVAR

-1464 NDYEASH
+1464 NDYEANQ
-1471 GRAATRA
+1471 GRASTRA
-1478 ALGTAGLQELVAQ
+1478 ALQAAGLHELAAQ
-1491 DALLAARSR
+1491 DVRVAARPR
-1500 AAERQGVGLSA
+1500 AADWQGAELST

>member
-1 MAKHLLEHTLPAE
+1 
-14 QMKVAEYYAGGQ
+14 
-26 GTGEALAQ
+26 
-34 GMGCVP
+34 
-40 TPRADMHPDLAAA
+40 
-53 LGIKPGRMLNE
+53 
-64 EELANVLGGC
+64 
-74 RADGTK
+74 
-80 LPVQHQHRD
+80 
-89 VRVYRAQPGEGGEVA
+89 VA

-148 DATLRYIEGEI
+148 DARDATLRYIEGEI
-159 AWGRRGDGGRDGDER
+159 AWGRKGDGGRDGDER

-212 AGDPQLHTHC
+212 AGDPQLHTHV
-222 IMPNLMVTQSGR
+222 IMPNLMVTESGR

-261 LLAIGA
+261 LRAIGA
-267 EVVLCERTLM
+267 EVVLDERTQM

-282 IPDEVAEEFS
+282 IPDAVVEEFS

-300 AARAEAERRGL
+300 AARAEAEQRGL
-311 DWEAMSPD
+311 DWDAMSPD
-319 SRVDF
+319 GRVDF

-347 VQAARLGW
+347 AQAARLGW
-355 KHNSVIAYAPPA
+355 EHRSVVTSGLPA
-367 PRRSEAERMAHA
+367 AERSRAERMAHA

-389 ALSKRAVIGGGDVRL
+389 VLSKRAVIGGGDVRL

-464 ELISLARGAAADRTL
+464 ELVSLARGAAADRTL
-479 SLAPG
+479 SLAPE

-502 QMQRHAVETL
+502 QAQLHAVETL
-512 GKDGSFGVVIGV
+512 GKDGSLGVVIGV

-539 AWQARGY
+539 AWQTRGY

-552 LAWRQANALQEAGI
+552 LAWRQGNALQDAGI
-566 AASNTRALQPFLDG
+566 AASNTRALQPFLAG
-580 VEAGTTKLGQCS
+580 VEAGTTKLGKRS

-605 QLLHLLRLREQH
+605 QLLHLLRLREQY

-642 RRALGKERIP
+642 RRALGEERIP

-677 GRAIQ
+677 GKAIQ
-682 LKVANGSAEL
+682 LKITAGSAEL
-692 VEGGYREAVRRVA
+692 VEGGYREVVRRVA
-705 ALYRERREANRGD
+705 ALYRERREANRDD

-744 RAMGELGHD
+744 RAMGELGQD

-759 TDGRGGAFALP
+759 TDGRGGAYAMP
-770 LADGD
+770 LAEGD
-775 SVRLFARTRGVFT
+775 KVRLFARTRAVFT
-788 DGQGRRKSASIG
+788 DEQGRRKSASIG
-800 DNGTVLRVVKVLP
+800 DNGTVLRVVRVLP

-818 LRGESGKVGFVSWDA
+818 LRGESGKVGFVSWEA
-833 LRDREGTGRI
+833 LRDRQGTGRI

-948 ATVETKQAARSLQA
+948 AAAETKQAAKSLQA

-987 KARQAL
+987 RAR
-993 PRVMEQLDEAARQR
+993 
-1007 APVMARIAALS
+1007 
-1018 PKEVVPKAPRR
+1018 
-1029 AAAAGTPRTQRNRK
+1029 
-1043 AVCAGP
+1043 
-1049 KLPQQKPAKVAREAR
+1049 
-1064 PMQVAPKAPR
+1064 
-1074 RAATAG
+1074 
-1080 TSRTQRNRKA
+1080 
-1090 VCAGPKLPQQEPAQV
+1090 
-1105 ARPVQ
+1105 
-1110 VAPAPLAGQ
+1110 
-1119 EARAPRVK
+1119 
-1127 TPAPRPAQARRVEI
+1127 
-1141 GEWEA
+1141 
-1146 QQQFADAMR
+1146 
-1155 AHGLKPQGL
+1155 
-1164 PILDGTLR
+1164 
-1172 YVAVEGNKGREKS
+1172 
-1185 GAYRGFYDEGWPA
+1185 
-1198 GAIYNWKQGGF
+1198 
-1209 VGTWKAEGEMVPV
+1209 
-1222 SAADQAALAARAEA
+1222 
-1236 QAAERERERVAREGA
+1236 
-1251 GARLA
+1251 
-1256 VQLLAG
+1256 
-1262 ARLADASHPYLA
+1262 
-1274 AKGIEAYGLSLAVQG
+1274 
-1289 QTVPVSGKPLGL
+1289 
-1301 TQDAKGTTRN
+1301 
-1311 ASIAGRLLV
+1311 
-1320 PLHDVDGE
+1320 
-1328 VRNVQTI
+1328 
-1335 AADGTKLYLGGAQKM
+1335 
-1350 GTFHLLG
+1350 
-1357 ELRAGSPV
+1357 
-1365 IVAEGYATGATVHR
+1365 
-1379 ATGLAVAVA
+1379 
-1388 LDTSNLMAV
+1388 
-1397 ATALRDQDP
+1397 
-1406 ARPIYMAADNDH
+1406 
-1418 HLPLRAK
+1418 
-1425 PLPNAGR
+1425 
-1432 EKAEAAAAAVGG
+1432 
-1444 KVLLPEAVPGQVAK
+1444 
-1458 GKGTDW
+1458 
-1464 NDYEASH
+1464 
-1471 GRAATRA
+1471 
-1478 ALGTAGLQELVAQ
+1478 
-1491 DALLAARSR
+1491 
-1500 AAERQGVGLSA
+1500 

>member
-14 QMKVAEYYAGGQ
+14 QMKIAEYYAQ
-26 GTGEALAQ
+26 GHGTDEALAL

-40 TPRADMHPDLAAA
+40 TPRADMHPDVAAA
-53 LGIKPGRMLNE
+53 LGIKPGQMLNE
-64 EELANVLGGC
+64 EELANLLSG
-74 RADGTK
+74 RQADGAE
-80 LPVQHQHRD
+80 LPGHQRN
-89 VRVYRAQPGEGGEVA
+89 VRTYEAGEGG
-104 GKDRVR
+104 GQDRAR

-148 DATLRYIEGEI
+148 DATLRYIEGQV
-159 AWGRRGDGGRDGDER
+159 AKAGFGHGGREGEER

-198 VTGVVDTELHTLKV
+198 VTGVVDTELHSLKV

-222 IMPNLMVTQSGR
+222 IMPNLMVTDSGR

-261 LLAIGA
+261 LRAIGA
-267 EVVLCERTLM
+267 EVVLDERTQM

-282 IPDEVAEEFS
+282 IPEAVVEEFS

-311 DWEAMSPD
+311 DWEVMSPD

-347 VQAARLGW
+347 AQAARLGW
-355 KHNSVIAYAPPA
+355 KHRSVVTPGLPA
-367 PRRSEAERMAHA
+367 AERSRAERMAHA

-389 ALSKRAVIGGGDVRL
+389 VLGKRAVIGGGDVRM

-413 GIESTDDIGALTRA
+413 GIESTDDIGALTQA

-464 ELISLARGAAADRTL
+464 ELVSLARGAAADRTL
-479 SLAPG
+479 SLAPE

-502 QMQRHAVETL
+502 QAQLHAVETL

-539 AWQARGY
+539 AWQTRGY

-580 VEAGTTKLGQCS
+580 VEAGTTKLGKRN

-617 GFKVVATGDDRQNQ
+617 GFKVVVTGDDRQNQ

-642 RRALGKERIP
+642 RRALGEERIP

-677 GRAIQ
+677 GKAIQ

-744 RAMGELGHD
+744 RAMGELGQD

-770 LADGD
+770 LAEGD

-788 DGQGRRKSASIG
+788 DEQGQRKSASIG
-800 DNGTVLRVVKVLP
+800 DNGTVLRVIKVLP
-813 AEGLE
+813 TEGLE
-818 LRGESGKVGFVSWDA
+818 LRGESGKVGFVSWEA

-843 RLTYGDAGTIDSSQ
+843 RLTYGDTGTIDSSQ

-901 REALTRRPMGLPAPE
+901 REALTRRPMGLPALD

-942 LTFLEG
+942 LTFLES
-948 ATVETKQAARSLQA
+948 ATVETKQAAKSLQA
-962 GLRKSEARAAAG
+962 GLRKSEARTAAG
-974 EQATTLRRTFGER
+974 EQATTLRRTFGELR
-987 KARQAL
+987 ARQAL
-993 PRVMEQLDEAARQR
+993 PRVMQQLDEAARQR

-1018 PKEVVPKAPRR
+1018 PKEVAPEAPCW
-1029 AAAAGTPRTQRNRK
+1029 AAT
-1043 AVCAGP
+1043 
-1049 KLPQQKPAKVAREAR
+1049 
-1064 PMQVAPKAPR
+1064 
-1074 RAATAG
+1074 TAG
-1080 TSRTQRNRKA
+1080 TLRTRS
-1090 VCAGPKLPQQEPAQV
+1090 KLPRQKPVKA
-1105 ARPVQ
+1105 ARTTPPVQ
-1110 VAPAPLAGQ
+1110 VAPAPQAGP

-1127 TPAPRPAQARRVEI
+1127 APTPRPAQARRVKI

-1146 QQQFADAMR
+1146 QQQFSDAMR

-1164 PILDGTLR
+1164 PILDGKLR
-1172 YVAVEGNKGREKS
+1172 YVAVEGNKGRERS
-1185 GAYRGFYDEGWPA
+1185 GAYRGFYDEGRPA

-1209 VGTWKAEGEMVPV
+1209 VATWKAEGEMVPV
-1222 SAADQAALAARAEA
+1222 SAVDQVALAARAEA
-1236 QAAERERERVAREGA
+1236 QAVERERERVTREEA

-1262 ARLADASHPYLA
+1262 ARPADASHPYLA
-1274 AKGIEAYGLSLAVQG
+1274 AKGIEAHGLSVAVQG
-1289 QTVPVSGKPLGL
+1289 QTVPV
-1301 TQDAKGTTRN
+1301 QDAKGTTRN
-1311 ASIAGRLLV
+1311 VSIAGRLLV
-1320 PLHDVDGE
+1320 PLHDVHGE

-1335 AADGTKLYLGGAQKM
+1335 AADGTKLYLGGAQKT

-1357 ELRAGSPV
+1357 EMRSGSPV
-1365 IVAEGYATGATVHR
+1365 LVVEGYATGATVHR
-1379 ATGLAVAVA
+1379 ATGMAVAVA

-1397 ATALRDQDP
+1397 AAALRDQDP

-1418 HLPLRAK
+1418 HLPLRVK

-1432 EKAEAAAAAVGG
+1432 EKAEAASAAVGSTM
-1444 KVLLPEAVPGQVAK
+1444 LLPEPVAGQVAK

-1471 GRAATRA
+1471 GRVATRA
-1478 ALGTAGLQELVAQ
+1478 ALRTAGLRELAAQ
-1491 DALLAARSR
+1491 DEQMVARSR
-1500 AAERQGVGLSA
+1500 AAERQSAGLSA

>member
-14 QMKVAEYYAGGQ
+14 QMQIAEYYAGGH
-26 GTGEALAQ
+26 GTDEALAQ

-40 TPRADMHPDLAAA
+40 TPRADMHPAVAAA
-53 LGIKPGRMLNE
+53 LGIKPGQMLNE
-64 EELANVLGGC
+64 EELANVLGGR
-74 RADGTK
+74 RADGGE
-80 LPVQHQHRD
+80 LPGHQRG
-89 VRVYRAQPGEGGEVA
+89 VTTYQAGEGG
-104 GKDRVR
+104 GQDRAR

-148 DATLRYIEGEI
+148 DATLRYIEREVGK
-159 AWGRRGDGGRDGDER
+159 AGFGHGGREGEER

-193 TRPDP
+193 TRSDP
-198 VTGVVDTELHTLKV
+198 VTGVVDTELHSLKV

-222 IMPNLMVTQSGR
+222 IMPNLMVTDSGR

-251 AVYQALLAKE
+251 AVYQALLATE
-261 LLAIGA
+261 LRAIGA
-267 EVVLCERTLM
+267 EVVLDERTQM

-282 IPDEVAEEFS
+282 IPDEAVEEFS

-300 AARAEAERRGL
+300 AARAEADRRGL
-311 DWEAMSPD
+311 DWDALSPQG
-319 SRVDF
+319 RVDF

-332 RQGKGDDLSDMAAWR
+332 RRGKGDDLSDVDAWR
-347 VQAARLGW
+347 AQAARLGW
-355 KHNSVIAYAPPA
+355 EHRSVVASGLPA
-367 PRRSEAERMAHA
+367 AERSRAERMAHA

-389 ALSKRAVIGGGDVRL
+389 ALGKRAVIGGGDVRL
-404 AAARGFIAA
+404 AAARGLIAA
-413 GIESTDDIGALTRA
+413 GIESTDDIGALTKA

-464 ELISLARGAAADRTL
+464 ELVGLARGAAADRTL
-479 SLAPG
+479 SLAPA
-484 EIAAAVARSG
+484 EIAAAVGRSG

-502 QMQRHAVETL
+502 DVQRRALETL
-512 GKDGSFGVVIGV
+512 GTDGGLGVVIGV

-539 AWQARGY
+539 AWQTRGY

-552 LAWRQANALQEAGI
+552 LAWRQARDLREAGV
-566 AASNTRALQPFLDG
+566 AGTNTRALQPFLDG
-580 VEAGTTKLGQCS
+580 VEAGTIKLGKSS
-592 VVVLDELGQVGTR
+592 VVVLDELGQIGTR
-605 QLLHLLRLREQH
+605 QFLHLLRLREQH
-617 GFKVVATGDDRQNQ
+617 GFKVVAAGDDRQNQ
-631 SIEAGPVIELL
+631 SIEAGPVIQLL
-642 RRALGKERIP
+642 RRALGEERIP
-652 EILSTVRQKT
+652 EILSTVRQRT
-662 EEERHI
+662 EEKRHI
-668 AGLFRAGEA
+668 AGLFRSGEA
-677 GRAIQ
+677 GKAIQ
-682 LKVANGSAEL
+682 LKIANGSAEL

-705 ALYRERREANRGD
+705 VLYRERREANRDD

-744 RAMGELGHD
+744 RAMGELGQD
-753 RVTVRA
+753 RVTAQA
-759 TDGRGGAFALP
+759 TDGRGGAYALP
-770 LADGD
+770 LAEGD
-775 SVRLFARTRGVFT
+775 KVRLFARTRAVFT
-788 DGQGRRKSASIG
+788 DEQGRRKSANIG
-800 DNGTVLRVVKVLP
+800 DNGTVLRVARVLP

-818 LRGESGKVGFVSWDA
+818 LRGESGKVGFVSWEA

-857 GITSDEHINALPAG
+857 GITSDEHINALPSG

-889 QSWMVGSMGAEM
+889 RSWMVGSMGAEM
-901 REALTRRPMGLPAPE
+901 GEALTRRPMGLPAPD
-916 TAEERRRE
+916 TAEETRRE

-942 LTFLEG
+942 LAFLEG
-948 ATVETKQAARSLQA
+948 AAAETKQAARSLQA

-987 KARQAL
+987 QVRQAL
-993 PRVMEQLDEAARQR
+993 PRVIERLDEAARQR

-1018 PKEVVPKAPRR
+1018 PKEVAPKTSRQ
-1029 AAAAGTPRTQRNRK
+1029 AAAAGPARTL
-1043 AVCAGP
+1043 P
-1049 KLPQQKPAKVAREAR
+1049 ELPQQKPAKVAPAPSAGRRARAPEA
-1064 PMQVAPKAPR
+1064 VPKVPR

-1080 TSRTQRNRKA
+1080 KARTLSE
-1090 VCAGPKLPQQEPAQV
+1090 LPRQESARV
-1105 ARPVQ
+1105 AREAPPVQ
-1110 VAPAPLAGQ
+1110 VATASQAGP
-1119 EARAPRVK
+1119 EIRAPRAK
-1127 TPAPRPAQARRVEI
+1127 PPMPRPAQARRVKI

-1155 AHGLKPQGL
+1155 VHGLKPQGL
-1164 PILDGTLR
+1164 PILDGKLR

-1185 GAYRGFYDEGWPA
+1185 GAYRGFYDEGRPA
-1198 GAIYNWKQGGF
+1198 GAIYNWRQGGF
-1209 VGTWKAEGEMVPV
+1209 VGTWKAEGEMVLV
-1222 SAADQAALAARAEA
+1222 SAADQAALAARVEA
-1236 QAAERERERVAREGA
+1236 QAAERERERVAREEA

-1262 ARLADASHPYLA
+1262 AKLADASHTYLA
-1274 AKGIEAYGLSLAVQG
+1274 AKGIEAHGLYLAVSG
-1289 QTVPVSGKPLGL
+1289 QTVPVQIAG
-1301 TQDAKGTTRN
+1301 GTTRN
-1311 ASIAGRLLV
+1311 ASISGRLLV
-1320 PLHDVDGE
+1320 PLHDVHGE

-1335 AADGTKLYLGGAQKM
+1335 AEDGTKLYLGGAQKM

-1357 ELRAGSPV
+1357 ELRPGKPV

-1379 ATGLAVAVA
+1379 ATGMAVAVA
-1388 LDTSNLMAV
+1388 LDTSNLVAV

-1406 ARPIYMAADNDH
+1406 GRPIYLAADNDH

-1444 KVLLPEAVPGQVAK
+1444 RVLLPEAAAGQAAK

-1491 DALLAARSR
+1491 DARMAERPR
-1500 AAERQGVGLSA
+1500 AAERQGAGLSA

>member
-14 QMKVAEYYAGGQ
+14 QMKLAEYYAQGQ
-26 GTGEALAQ
+26 GTDEALDQ

-40 TPRADMHPDLAAA
+40 TPRADMHPAVADA
-53 LGIKPGRMLNE
+53 LGITPGRLLNE
-64 EELANVLGGC
+64 EELANVLGGR
-74 RADGTK
+74 RADGAE
-80 LPVQHQHRD
+80 LPGHQRG
-89 VRVYRAQPGEGGEVA
+89 VTSYEAGEEG
-104 GKDRVR
+104 GKDRAR

-148 DATLRYIEGEI
+148 DATLRYIEAEVGKAGFGHGRQGGE
-159 AWGRRGDGGRDGDER
+159 ER
-174 GHLAWITADHF
+174 GHVAWITADHF
-185 TSRPTVAV
+185 TARPTVAV

-198 VTGVVDTELHTLKV
+198 VTGVTDTELHTLKV

-222 IMPNLMVTQSGR
+222 IMPNLMVTDSGR

-261 LLAIGA
+261 LRGIGA
-267 EVVLCERTLM
+267 EVELCERTLM
-277 AKLPA
+277 VKLPA
-282 IPDEVAEEFS
+282 IPEAACEEFS

-332 RQGKGDDLSDMAAWR
+332 RLGKGDDLSDMAAWR
-347 VQAARLGW
+347 AQAARLGW
-355 KHNSVIAYAPPA
+355 EHRSVVTQGPA
-367 PRRSEAERMAHA
+367 LERSRAERMAHA

-389 ALSKRAVIGGGDVRL
+389 VLAKRAVIGGGDVRL
-404 AAARGFIAA
+404 AAARGLIAA
-413 GIESTDDIGALTRA
+413 GIESTDDIGALTKA

-435 DGRRTGLLWRQVDKH
+435 DGQRTALLWRPVDKH
-450 RVRITTELHRDQET
+450 RVRITTELHRDQEAA
-464 ELISLARGAAADRTL
+464 LVSLARGAAADHTL
-479 SLAPG
+479 SLAPE
-484 EIAAAVARSG
+484 EIAAAVKQSG
-494 LAYDGAHG
+494 LSYDGPHG
-502 QMQRHAVETL
+502 EAQRRAVEAL
-512 GKDGSFGVVIGV
+512 GKDGSLGVVIGV

-539 AWQARGY
+539 AWQTRGY

-552 LAWRQANALQEAGI
+552 LAWRQANALQDAGI
-566 AASNTRALQPFLDG
+566 AETHTRALQPFLAG
-580 VEAGTTKLGQCS
+580 VEAGTTKLGKHS

-605 QLLHLLRLREQH
+605 QMLHLLRLRERH
-617 GFKVVATGDDRQNQ
+617 GFKVVATGDDRQCT
-631 SIEAGPVIELL
+631 SIEAGPVVDLL
-642 RRALGKERIP
+642 RQALGNERIP

-677 GRAIQ
+677 GKAIQ
-682 LKVANGSAEL
+682 LKVTNGSAEL

-705 ALYRERREANRGD
+705 VLYRERREANRHD

-744 RAMGELGHD
+744 RAMGELGELGED
-753 RVTVRA
+753 RVTARA

-770 LADGD
+770 LAEGD

-788 DGQGRRKSASIG
+788 DEQGRRKSASIG
-800 DNGTVLRVVKVLP
+800 DNGTVLRVIKVLP
-813 AEGLE
+813 TEGLE

-871 SKAAQGFSAY
+871 SKAAQGFKAY

-901 REALTRRPMGLPAPE
+901 REALTRRPMGLPAPATTDE
-916 TAEERRRE
+916 ARRE
-924 AWANVT
+924 AWANVV
-930 RNLERQSLKESA
+930 RNLERQTPKESA
-942 LTFLEG
+942 LALLAGG
-948 ATVETKQAARSLQA
+948 ATEHRQGARALQA

-987 KARQAL
+987 KARRAL
-993 PRVMEQLDEAARQR
+993 PQVVEQMDEAARQR
-1007 APVMARIAALS
+1007 APVMAQIAAIT
-1018 PKEVVPKAPRR
+1018 PKE
-1029 AAAAGTPRTQRNRK
+1029 
-1043 AVCAGP
+1043 
-1049 KLPQQKPAKVAREAR
+1049 
-1064 PMQVAPKAPR
+1064 VAPKAPR
-1074 RAATAG
+1074 RAVAATG
-1080 TSRTQRNRKA
+1080 TSQQRSA
-1090 VCAGPKLPQQEPAQV
+1090 LPQQKHVQAVRQTTPA
-1105 ARPVQ
+1105 AL
-1110 VAPAPLAGQ
+1110 APPAGQ
-1119 EARAPRVK
+1119 EASAPRTK
-1127 TPAPRPAQARRVEI
+1127 PPAPRPARARRVKI

-1164 PILDGTLR
+1164 PVLDGKLR

-1185 GAYRGFYDEGWPA
+1185 GAYRGFYDEGRPA

-1209 VGTWKAEGEMVPV
+1209 VATWKAEGEMVPV
-1222 SAADQAALAARAEA
+1222 SAVDQAALAARAEA

-1274 AKGIEAYGLSLAVQG
+1274 AKGIEAHGLSLAVQG
-1289 QTVPVSGKPLGL
+1289 QTVPVQ
-1301 TQDAKGTTRN
+1301 TAKGTTRN
-1311 ASIAGRLLV
+1311 VSIAGRLLV
-1320 PLHDVDGE
+1320 PLHDADGE

-1335 AADGTKLYLGGAQKM
+1335 AADGTKLYLSGAQKM

-1357 ELRAGSPV
+1357 ELRPGAPV

-1379 ATGLAVAVA
+1379 ATGMAVAVA

-1397 ATALRDQDP
+1397 TTALHDQDP
-1406 ARPIYMAADNDH
+1406 ARPIYLSADNDH
-1418 HLPLRAK
+1418 HLPERAK

-1444 KVLLPEAVPGQVAK
+1444 TVLLPEPVPDQVAK
-1458 GKGTDW
+1458 SKGTDW

-1478 ALGTAGLQELVAQ
+1478 ALRTAGLQELAAQ
-1491 DALLAARSR
+1491 DARMMARAR
-1500 AAERQGVGLSA
+1500 AAESQGAGLSA

>member
-14 QMKVAEYYAGGQ
+14 QMKVAEYYAQGQ
-26 GTGEALAQ
+26 GVDEALAQ

-40 TPRADMHPDLAAA
+40 TPRADMHPDVADA

-64 EELANVLGGC
+64 AELANLLGGR
-74 RADGTK
+74 RADGAE
-80 LPVQHQHRD
+80 LPGHQRG
-89 VRVYRAQPGEGGEVA
+89 VTSYQGGEGG
-104 GKDRVR
+104 GQDRAR

-148 DATLRYIEGEI
+148 DATLRYIEGEVGK
-159 AWGRRGDGGRDGDER
+159 AGFGHGGRVGEER

-198 VTGVVDTELHTLKV
+198 MTGVTDTELHSLKV

-222 IMPNLMVTQSGR
+222 IMPNLMVTESGR
-234 VVSINRDLFD
+234 TVSINRDLFD

-261 LLAIGA
+261 LRAIGA
-267 EVVLCERTLM
+267 EVELCERTQM

-282 IPDEVAEEFS
+282 IPEPVVEEFS

-311 DWEAMSPD
+311 DWDAMSPKG
-319 SRVDF
+319 RVDF

-347 VQAARLGW
+347 AQAARLGW
-355 KHNSVIAYAPPA
+355 EHKSVLTQGQPGPE
-367 PRRSEAERMAHA
+367 RSRAERMAHA

-389 ALSKRAVIGGGDVRL
+389 ALAKRAVIGGGDVRL

-413 GIESTDDIGALTRA
+413 GIESTDDIGALTQA

-435 DGRRTGLLWRQVDKH
+435 DGQHTKLLWRQVDKH
-450 RVRITTELHRDQET
+450 RVKLTTELHRDQEA
-464 ELISLARGAAADRTL
+464 ELVGLARGAAADRTL
-479 SLAPG
+479 SLDAG
-484 EIAAAVARSG
+484 EIAGAVKRSG
-494 LAYDGAHG
+494 LSYDGTHG
-502 QMQRHAVETL
+502 GAQLHAVETL
-512 GKDGSFGVVIGV
+512 GEDGSLGVVIGV

-552 LAWRQANALQEAGI
+552 LAWRQANALQDAGI

-580 VEAGTTKLGQCS
+580 MEAGTTKLGRRS

-605 QLLHLLRLREQH
+605 QFLHLLRLREQH
-617 GFKVVATGDDRQNQ
+617 GFKVVATGDDRQCQ
-631 SIEAGPVIELL
+631 SIEAGPVVELL
-642 RRALGKERIP
+642 RQALGNERIP
-652 EILSTVRQKT
+652 EILSTVRQRT

-668 AGLFRAGEA
+668 AGLFRDGEA
-677 GRAIQ
+677 GKAIQ

-718 PAYTV
+718 SAYTV

-744 RAMGELGHD
+744 RAMGELGQD
-753 RVTVRA
+753 CVSVRA
-759 TDGRGGAFALP
+759 TDGRGGAYTLP
-770 LADGD
+770 LAEGD
-775 SVRLFARTRGVFT
+775 KVRLFARTRAVFT
-788 DGQGRRKSASIG
+788 DEQGRRKSASIG
-800 DNGTVLRVVKVLP
+800 DNGTVLGVVRVIP

-818 LRGESGKVGFVSWDA
+818 LRGESGKVGFVSWEA

-871 SKAAQGFSAY
+871 SKAAQGFKAY

-901 REALTRRPMGLPAPE
+901 REALTRRPMGLPAPA
-916 TAEERRRE
+916 TAEEGRRE
-924 AWANVT
+924 AWSNVV
-930 RNLERQSLKESA
+930 RNLERQPIKESA
-942 LTFLEG
+942 LAFLEG
-948 ATVETKQAARSLQA
+948 GIAESRQGARALQA
-962 GLRKSEARAAAG
+962 GLRKSEVRAAAG
-974 EQATTLRRTFGER
+974 ERATTLRRTFGER
-987 KARQAL
+987 KARRAL
-993 PRVMEQLDEAARQR
+993 PRVVEQLDEAARQR
-1007 APVMARIAALS
+1007 APVMARIAALT
-1018 PKEVVPKAPRR
+1018 PKEVAPKTPRR
-1029 AAAAGTPRTQRNRK
+1029 AAAAAGTPQPRQE
-1043 AVCAGP
+1043 
-1049 KLPQQKPAKVAREAR
+1049 LPRPKPAQQATPAV
-1064 PMQVAPKAPR
+1064 PVAPTMP
-1074 RAATAG
+1074 
-1080 TSRTQRNRKA
+1080 
-1090 VCAGPKLPQQEPAQV
+1090 
-1105 ARPVQ
+1105 
-1110 VAPAPLAGQ
+1110 AGQ
-1119 EARAPRVK
+1119 GAPAPRVK
-1127 TPAPRPAQARRVEI
+1127 PPTLRPARARRVKI

-1155 AHGLKPQGL
+1155 GHGLKPQGL
-1164 PILDGTLR
+1164 PILDGKLR

-1185 GAYRGFYDEGWPA
+1185 GAYRGFYDEGRPA

-1209 VGTWKAEGEMVPV
+1209 VGTWKAEGELVPV
-1222 SAADQAALAARAEA
+1222 SVVDQAALAARAEA
-1236 QAAERERERVAREGA
+1236 QAAERERERRAREEA

-1256 VQLLAG
+1256 LQLLAG
-1262 ARLADASHPYLA
+1262 AKPADASHPYLS
-1274 AKGIEAYGLSLAVQG
+1274 AKGIEANGLQVAVPG
-1289 QTVPVSGKPLGL
+1289 QTVPVQ
-1301 TQDAKGTTRN
+1301 TAKGATRN

-1320 PLHDVDGE
+1320 PLHDVNGE

-1335 AADGTKLYLGGAQKM
+1335 APDGTKLYLGGAQKM

-1357 ELRAGSPV
+1357 DLRPGTPV
-1365 IVAEGYATGATVHR
+1365 IIAEGYATGATVHR

-1406 ARPIYMAADNDH
+1406 TRPIYMATDNDH

-1432 EKAEAAAAAVGG
+1432 EKAEAAASVVGAT
-1444 KVLLPEAVPGQVAK
+1444 VLLPEQAANQMSK

-1471 GRAATRA
+1471 GKAATWNALRA
-1478 ALGTAGLQELVAQ
+1478 AGLQEL
-1491 DALLAARSR
+1491 AASVHV
-1500 AAERQGVGLSA
+1500 AERQGAGLSA

>member
-1 MAKHLLEHTLPAE
+1 MLTYRTGAAGAPSAALAMAKHLLELTLPAE
-14 QMKVAEYYAGGQ
+14 QMKIAEYYAQ
-26 GTGEALAQ
+26 GHGTDEALAL

-40 TPRADMHPDLAAA
+40 TPRADMHPDVATA

-64 EELANVLGGC
+64 EELANLLSGR
-74 RADGTK
+74 RADGAE
-80 LPVQHQHRD
+80 LPGHQRN
-89 VRVYRAQPGEGGEVA
+89 VRTYEAGEGGGHNRA
-104 GKDRVR
+104 R

-159 AWGRRGDGGRDGDER
+159 GRASFGHGRQGGEER

-198 VTGVVDTELHTLKV
+198 VTGVVDTELHSLKV
-212 AGDPQLHTHC
+212 AGDPQLHTHA
-222 IMPNLMVTQSGR
+222 IMPNLMVTDSGR

-251 AVYQALLAKE
+251 AVHQALLAKE
-261 LLAIGA
+261 LRAIGA
-267 EVVLCERTLM
+267 EVVLDERTQM

-282 IPDEVAEEFS
+282 IPETVVEEFS

-347 VQAARLGW
+347 AQAARLGW
-355 KHNSVIAYAPPA
+355 EHRSVVTPGLPA
-367 PRRSEAERMAHA
+367 AERSQAERMAHA

-389 ALSKRAVIGGGDVRL
+389 VLGKRAVIGGGDVRL

-413 GIESTDDIGALTRA
+413 GIESTDDIGALTQA

-464 ELISLARGAAADRTL
+464 ELVSLARGAAADRTL
-479 SLAPG
+479 SLAPE

-502 QMQRHAVETL
+502 QAQLHAVETL

-539 AWQARGY
+539 AWQTRGY

-580 VEAGTTKLGQCS
+580 VEAGTTKLGRRS

-642 RRALGKERIP
+642 RRALGEERIP

-677 GRAIQ
+677 GKAIQ

-705 ALYRERREANRGD
+705 ALYRERREANRSD

-744 RAMGELGHD
+744 RAMGELGQD

-759 TDGRGGAFALP
+759 TDGRGRTFALP
-770 LADGD
+770 LAEGD
-775 SVRLFARTRGVFT
+775 NVRLFARTRAVFIT
-788 DGQGRRKSASIG
+788 GQGRRKSAGIG
-800 DNGTVLRVVKVLP
+800 DNGTVLTVIKVLP

-818 LRGESGKVGFVSWDA
+818 LRGDSGKVGFVSWEA

-843 RLTYGDAGTIDSSQ
+843 RLTYGDTGTIDSSQ

-901 REALTRRPMGLPAPE
+901 REALTRRPMGLPAPD

-942 LTFLEG
+942 LTFLES
-948 ATVETKQAARSLQA
+948 ATVETKQAAKSLQA

-987 KARQAL
+987 RAKQVL
-993 PRVMEQLDEAARQR
+993 PRVIERLDEADRQR

-1018 PKEVVPKAPRR
+1018 PKEV
-1029 AAAAGTPRTQRNRK
+1029 
-1043 AVCAGP
+1043 
-1049 KLPQQKPAKVAREAR
+1049 
-1064 PMQVAPKAPR
+1064 APKAPR
-1074 RAATAG
+1074 RAATAAG
-1080 TSRTQRNRKA
+1080 TPRTR
-1090 VCAGPKLPQQEPAQV
+1090 PELPWQKPAKV
-1105 ARPVQ
+1105 ARTTQPVQ
-1110 VAPAPLAGQ
+1110 VAPAPQASPAGP

-1127 TPAPRPAQARRVEI
+1127 APTPRPAQARRVKI

-1146 QQQFADAMR
+1146 QQQFSDAMR

-1164 PILDGTLR
+1164 PILDGKLR
-1172 YVAVEGNKGREKS
+1172 YVAVEGNKGRERS
-1185 GAYRGFYDEGWPA
+1185 GAYRGFYDEGRPA

-1209 VGTWKAEGEMVPV
+1209 VATWKAEGEMVPV
-1222 SAADQAALAARAEA
+1222 SAVDQAALAARAEA
-1236 QAAERERERVAREGA
+1236 QAAERERERMMREEA

-1262 ARLADASHPYLA
+1262 ARPADASHPYLA
-1274 AKGIEAYGLSLAVQG
+1274 AKGIEAHGLSLAVQG

-1320 PLHDVDGE
+1320 PLHDVHGE

-1357 ELRAGSPV
+1357 ELRPGAPV

-1379 ATGLAVAVA
+1379 ATGVAVAVA
-1388 LDTSNLMAV
+1388 LDTSNLVAV
-1397 ATALRDQDP
+1397 ASALRDQDP

-1432 EKAEAAAAAVGG
+1432 EKAEAAAAAVGAT
-1444 KVLLPEAVPGQVAK
+1444 VLLPEPVADQVAK

-1464 NDYEASH
+1464 NDYEASN

-1478 ALGTAGLQELVAQ
+1478 ALGMAGLQELAAQ
-1491 DALLAARSR
+1491 DARVAAKSR
-1500 AAERQGVGLSA
+1500 AAERQGTGLSA